1 LQQAAFGH
9 FRLRFGEAL
18 KELPRWLAD
27 KKDYDIWERNN
38 LWMMFNALAT
48 DARHLTLI
56 ALYNR
61 ERDPDGPGGTAH
73 LVNVAANYKWGYK
86 TVELDARKLLKS

>member
-1 LQQAAFGH
+1 
-9 FRLRFGEAL
+9 
-18 KELPRWLAD
+18 
-27 KKDYDIWERNN
+27 
-38 LWMMFNALAT
+38 MMFNALAT

-73 LVNVAANYKWGYK
+73 LVNIASKWGFK